1 MALTIL
7 LTAAVAVL
15 ALVYL
20 FFSHRFQHWSK
31 RGVPFPKPT
40 PFFGNFGPTIRGK
53 RPFTKLALDLAVPF
67 REQGLGYCGIYQW
80 CKPILMVWDPEMVK
94 QIVCKDFSSFHDRGM
109 PTNDSDPLSLHLFNL
124 SGPKWRNLRNRLS
137 PTFTSG
143 KLKMMLP
150 LMSDIG
156 DNLSTTLSEEA
167 KRSESHEVDVSSLLS
182 RFATD
187 IIGSVAF
194 GIQCNCLR
202 DENNEFLAMSRQIF
216 QQTPAQFVRFL
227 LDSLHPKLG
236 RLLPFKIMFN
246 SVHNF
251 FITLMR
257 DTVKYREENKVERN
271 DFVQLM
277 MQLRDQDLANAD
289 PLNHMELTPGVM
301 AAQGFIFFIAG
312 LESTSNTIAY
322 CLSKLAQDPALQ
334 DRVAGEVRDVLRQHD
349 GQMTYE
355 ALKKME
361 LVNCTALEGLRLWP
375 PVGVLIRKCNETTK
389 VGDVLIEKDMPIFI
403 VSDAMHTDE
412 NIFPEPQRFDPDR
425 FSAENRS
432 QRHPYSFLPFGE
444 GPRICIAERFAL
456 LEMKL
461 ALAVLLR
468 DFTFSTGPSFEADAE
483 LDPSAFFPRP
493 KNGFKLRVE
502 ART

>member
-1 MALTIL
+1 MALTVL
-7 LTAAVAVL
+7 LAAAAAAL

-20 FFSHRFQHWSK
+20 FFSHCFQHWDK

-40 PFFGNFGPTIRGK
+40 LIFGNLGPLIRGK
-53 RPFTKLALDLAVPF
+53 RPFTKLALDLAAPF

-80 CKPILMVWDPEMVK
+80 CKPVLMVWDPEMVK
-94 QIVCKDFSSFHDRGM
+94 QIVCKDFSSFHDRGT
-109 PTNDSDPLSLHLFNL
+109 PTNDNDPLSLHLFNL
-124 SGPKWRNLRNRLS
+124 RFT

-143 KLKMMLP
+143 KLKLMLP

-156 DNLSTTLSEEA
+156 DNLSITLSEDA
-167 KRSESHEVDVSSLLS
+167 KRSESHEVDVGVLLS

-194 GIQCNCLR
+194 GIHCNCLR
-202 DENNEFLAMSRQIF
+202 DENNEFLAMSRQLF
-216 QQTPAQFVRFL
+216 HQTPAQFVRSL
-227 LDSLHPKLG
+227 LESLHPKLS
-236 RLLPFKIMFN
+236 RLLPLKILFN

-301 AAQGFIFFIAG
+301 AAQGFFFFIAG
-312 LESTSNTIAY
+312 LDNVSNTIAF
-322 CLSKLAQDPALQ
+322 CLNRLAQDPALQ

-355 ALKKME
+355 ALKQME
-361 LVNCTALEGLRLWP
+361 LVGCTALEGLRLWS
-375 PVGVLIRKCNETTK
+375 PVGVLVRKCNETTK
-389 VGDVLIEKDMPIFI
+389 VGDLLIEKDMPLFI
-403 VSDAMHTDE
+403 VLDAMHTDE
-412 NIFPEPQRFDPDR
+412 SVFPEPQRFDIDR
-425 FSAENRS
+425 HSAENRS
-432 QRHPYSFLPFGE
+432 QRHPYAFLPFGE
-444 GPRICIAERFAL
+444 GPRICIAERFAM

-468 DFTFSTGPSFEADAE
+468 DFTFSAGANFEADPE
-483 LDPSAFFPRP
+483 LDPSTIFPRP

-502 ART
+502 ARA